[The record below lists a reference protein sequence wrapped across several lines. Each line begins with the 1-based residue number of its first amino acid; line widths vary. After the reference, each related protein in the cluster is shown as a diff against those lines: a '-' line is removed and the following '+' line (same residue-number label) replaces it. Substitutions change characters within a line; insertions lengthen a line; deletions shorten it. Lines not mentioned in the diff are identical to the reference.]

1 MALLQM
7 QGKVPEVKDKL
18 LSLVINGRKASGCVF
33 SSLVGM
39 VSDRQVVGLA
49 LDSSHLT
56 SLRVTGSKDDIFGRS
71 FRKVKGTLRWSS
83 GLKDL
88 CIVSIL
94 SQKKHAKPSASD
106 ASEPGGI
113 GFPPGSFSKGIQ

>member
-1 MALLQM
+1 MALFQM

-18 LSLVINGRKASGCVF
+18 MTLVTKGRKASRHVF

-39 VSDRQVVGLA
+39 VSDRQVVGFA
-49 LDSSHLT
+49 LYRSHPT

-71 FRKVKGTLRWSS
+71 FGKVKGTLRWSS

-88 CIVSIL
+88 HVFNFIL
-94 SQKKHAKPSASD
+94 EKT
-106 ASEPGGI
+106 
-113 GFPPGSFSKGIQ
+113 SKAFCK